1 MKPIKILDTTL
12 REGQQ
17 AVHPKKPSQGVVF
30 TREEQIKIAKL
41 LIEFGINYIE
51 IASPVDSQF
60 SKNTSRQIIN
70 LPRDKTKILIHC
82 RCHKV
87 DILEALSVNP
97 DGINLFI
104 GTSKYNLLGNKR
116 TFKKA
121 VALAKDSIQLIRSI
135 DQKIFIR
142 LSAEDIFRTS
152 RSNLLKFILE
162 TKDLVNRFGLPDT
175 TGVATPEEIYEI
187 VTQVKRITK
196 GIDLEFHGHN
206 DRGLALANSL
216 AAYKAGV
223 SVLDSTILGIGERT
237 GIASLS
243 GLIAVVFSKNNNWL
257 SRNYNLKM
265 LPKIDSSVAKILR
278 IKIPHNIPIT
288 APGAF
293 SHVAGVH
300 VNAMQTNPKSYQLL
314 RAETFGRKTKTSII
328 SAVMGKTFVLKNA
341 EKEKRVLTKHEA
353 QKIASR
359 IREEMKI
366 NGKVNGAKIK
376 KFMFG

>member
-17 AVHPKKPSQGVVF
+17 SVHPKKPSQGVVF

-41 LIEFGINYIE
+41 LIEFGVDYIE

-60 SKNTSRQIIN
+60 SKNTYRQIIN
-70 LPRDKTKILIHC
+70 LPREKTKILVHC
-82 RCHKV
+82 RCHRT
-87 DILEALSVNP
+87 DILEALSISP

-121 VALAKDSIQLIRSI
+121 VALAKESIMLIKSI
-135 DQKIFIR
+135 NPKIFIR

-152 RSNLLKFILE
+152 RGNLLKFILE
-162 TKDLVNRFGLPDT
+162 TKDMVNRFGLPDT
-175 TGVATPEEIYEI
+175 TGVAVPEEIHEI
-187 VTQVKRITK
+187 VTQIKRITN
-196 GIDLEFHGHN
+196 GVDLEFHGHN
-206 DRGLALANSL
+206 DRGLGLANSL

-223 SVLDSTILGIGERT
+223 SVLDSTILGIGERN

-243 GLIAVVFSKNNNWL
+243 GLIAVVFSKNNKWL

-265 LPKIDSSVAKILR
+265 LPKIDSTVARILR
-278 IKIPHNIPIT
+278 IKVPHNMPIT

-300 VNAMQTNPKSYQLL
+300 VNAMQANPRSYQLL
-314 RAETFGRKTKTSII
+314 NAATFGRKTKTSIV
-328 SAVMGKTFVLKNA
+328 SSVMGKTFVLKKA

-366 NGKVNGAKIK
+366 NGKVNDARLK

>member
-17 AVHPKKPSQGVVF
+17 AVHPKKPSQGIVF
-30 TREEQIKIAKL
+30 TRDEQIKIAKL
-41 LIEFGINYIE
+41 LIEFGIDYIE

-60 SKNTSRQIIN
+60 SKNTYRQIIN
-70 LPRDKTKILIHC
+70 LPREKTKILVHC
-82 RCHKV
+82 RCHKA
-87 DILEALSVNP
+87 DILEALSINP

-121 VALAKDSIQLIRSI
+121 VALAKESIMLIKSI
-135 DQKIFIR
+135 NPKIFIR

-152 RSNLLKFILE
+152 RGNLLKFILE
-162 TKDLVNRFGLPDT
+162 TKDMVNRFGLPDT
-175 TGVATPEEIYEI
+175 TGVAVPEEIHEI
-187 VTQVKRITK
+187 VTQIKRITK
-196 GIDLEFHGHN
+196 GVDLEFHGHN
-206 DRGLALANSL
+206 DRGLGLANSL

-223 SVLDSTILGIGERT
+223 SVLDSTILGIGERN

-265 LPKIDSSVAKILR
+265 LPKIDSTVARILR
-278 IKIPHNIPIT
+278 IKVPHNMPIT

-300 VNAMQTNPKSYQLL
+300 VNAMQANPRSYQLL
-314 RAETFGRKTKTSII
+314 NAATFGRKTKTSIV
-328 SAVMGKTFVLKNA
+328 SSVMGKTFVLKKA

-366 NGKVNGAKIK
+366 NGKVNGTRLK